1 MLNFRECRFKR
12 TSNCDKFSDLTVSQA
27 FIKLKSPNVPQPA
40 VDHILEMFSKRGDSN
55 YGGEAVSQRQHALQA
70 AYFAEKTGADAAL
83 ITAALLHDVGHLL
96 HDLPEDAPDH
106 GIDDAHEKLAARW
119 LNGKFPDSVVAP
131 VQLHVTAKRYLCTT
145 DAEYLKH
152 LSGPS
157 LQSLKLQGGLMS
169 EEELHEFRNHP
180 HFEAAVRLRRWD
192 EAAKDPHLQ
201 TPALEHFAAYMR
213 QVAL

>member
-55 YGGEAVSQRQHALQA
+55 YGGEAVSQRQHA
-70 AYFAEKTGADAAL
+70 
-83 ITAALLHDVGHLL
+83 
-96 HDLPEDAPDH
+96 PDH

-145 DAEYLKH
+145 DKEYLKH

-169 EEELHEFRNHP
+169 EEELHDFRNHP

-201 TPALEHFAAYMR
+201 TPALEHFATYMR

>member
-1 MLNFRECRFKR
+1 MSKP
-12 TSNCDKFSDLTVSQA
+12 T
-27 FIKLKSPNVPQPA
+27 
-40 VDHILEMFSKRGDSN
+40 VDHILEMFSKRGSSN
-55 YGGEAVSQRQHALQA
+55 YGGEAVTQEQHALQA

-106 GIDDAHEKLAARW
+106 GIDDAHEELAAKW
-119 LNGKFPDSVVAP
+119 LSGKFPDSVVAP
-131 VQLHVTAKRYLCTT
+131 VQLHVTAKRYLCTA
-145 DAEYLKH
+145 DPNYLKH

-157 LQSLKLQGGLMS
+157 IQSLKLQGGLMS
-169 EEELHEFRNHP
+169 QAELDEFRNHP

-192 EAAKDPHLQ
+192 EAAKDPNLK
-201 TPALEHFAAYMR
+201 TPTLEHFATYMR